1 MSPGPSL
8 AMVMRNT
15 VIGTRLHGIA
25 TAVSHA
31 LGIGCYALF
40 SVTGLV
46 FLLNKA
52 PIFYQGLT
60 WAGAAYIAWLG
71 WQGLTAKAGM
81 AVQLEGRGNP
91 IGYRKAVQDGFM
103 ISLLN
108 PKIFAFFVALFS
120 QFLGNATDIASS
132 AVMVITPMFIDGAW
146 YSLMA
151 VLISQTLLLNFLRR
165 NAIWLDRAI
174 GGLLILIALRV
185 IFGFFTH

>member
-1 MSPGPSL
+1 
-8 AMVMRNT
+8 MVMRNT

-31 LGIGCYALF
+31 LGIGCY
-40 SVTGLV
+40 
-46 FLLNKA
+46 
-52 PIFYQGLT
+52 
-60 WAGAAYIAWLG
+60 
-71 WQGLTAKAGM
+71 
-81 AVQLEGRGNP
+81 
-91 IGYRKAVQDGFM
+91 
-103 ISLLN
+103 
-108 PKIFAFFVALFS
+108 ALFS